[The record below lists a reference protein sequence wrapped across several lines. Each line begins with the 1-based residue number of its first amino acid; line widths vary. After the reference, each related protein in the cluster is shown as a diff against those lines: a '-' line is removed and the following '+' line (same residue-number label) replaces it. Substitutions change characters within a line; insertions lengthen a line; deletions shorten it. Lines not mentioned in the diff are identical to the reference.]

1 MEQQILKA
9 INHIKYVSKKGV
21 TISGIQRFL
30 KKKSTTTFDETSL
43 QEIICEMQQNG
54 EIDGKFKIMNPTIY
68 DDKHFAEDPREIHPK
83 TFHPEESVD
92 TTLINSNNDSY
103 SETNKSFIDEH
114 INSDDQNKT
123 ASDSEITI
131 NSMEHHLS
139 DSITSAENLNDK
151 SCDCIARLESL
162 KDEFNLKA
170 TNIKR
175 NLVLKIEN
183 LKDEITSIRKDIEPT
198 FDKNLIETINKHE
211 GENEKLKDKIK
222 LLEAENKIQK
232 DDIGTKQQLIDS
244 LLQHNNLLLTQQER
258 LTAELQTP
266 TNENSCKSGKKDVIQ
281 MENNIRQ
288 EEIPAKSG
296 ISKTNKL
303 PLKKNHSR
311 VIQPIES
318 KNRYSPLE
326 TKGSPTEN
334 ENTKSDSPNTKETGK
349 QKAINTATQN
359 TKNSNNK
366 TESDTP
372 DKRKLPVT
380 VILGDSMVQ
389 DIKGWKL
396 SRSTRKVVVKHFSGA
411 KTKDMKS
418 YVIPTVEQKPDNIIL
433 HTGTNDLK
441 NIDTP
446 EEITMGIL
454 NLAMT
459 CKTDTNSVFISGIVP
474 RSDKLN
480 EKASKVN
487 SILRHECNVRNICF
501 IDNKH
506 ISPRFHCNRSALHL
520 NYYGTRKLQENFLY
534 ELAKLD

>member
-43 QEIICEMQQNG
+43 GEIICEMQQNG
-54 EIDGKFKIMNPTIY
+54 KIDGKFKIMNPIY
-68 DDKHFAEDPREIHPK
+68 DDKNFAEDPREIHPK

-103 SETNKSFIDEH
+103 SETDKSFIDEH

-170 TNIKR
+170 INIKR
-175 NLVLKIEN
+175 NLVLETEN
-183 LKDEITSIRKDIEPT
+183 LKGEITCIRKDIEPT
-198 FDKNLIETINKHE
+198 FDKNLIETINK
-211 GENEKLKDKIK
+211 
-222 LLEAENKIQK
+222 QK
-232 DDIGTKQQLIDS
+232 S
-244 LLQHNNLLLTQQER
+244 
-258 LTAELQTP
+258 
-266 TNENSCKSGKKDVIQ
+266 V
-281 MENNIRQ
+281 
-288 EEIPAKSG
+288 
-296 ISKTNKL
+296 
-303 PLKKNHSR
+303 
-311 VIQPIES
+311 ES
-318 KNRYSPLE
+318 KNRYLTLE
-326 TKGSPTEN
+326 TEEGPTKN
-334 ENTKSDSPNTKETGK
+334 KNTRTDSPNTKVTVK
-349 QKAINTATQN
+349 QNAINTAAQN
-359 TKNSNNK
+359 KQNSNDK
-366 TESDTP
+366 TESDTL

-380 VILGDSMVQ
+380 ILLGDSMVK
-389 DIKGWKL
+389 DIKDWKM
-396 SRSTRKVVVKHFSGA
+396 SSHTRKVVVKHFSGA

-418 YVIPTVEQKPDNIIL
+418 YVIPTVRQKPDNIIL

-441 NIDTP
+441 TIDTP
-446 EEITMGIL
+446 EEITMRIL
-454 NLAMT
+454 NLVMT
-459 CKTDTNSVFISGIVP
+459 CKTDRNSVFISGIVP

-506 ISPRFHCNRSALHL
+506 ISPRFHCNRSGLHL